1 MSKKQQ
7 KPTVPFLPSKQ
18 GFRRLKGHL
27 PWDLHE
33 STPSLASRW
42 TFCWPQK

>member
-18 GFRRLKGHL
+18 GFRRLKDTPAL
-27 PWDLHE
+27 TCMNP
-33 STPSLASRW
+33 PSLASRW
-42 TFCWPQK
+42 IFCWPQK